1 MISPSKKINAL
12 NKVYDEAIGKNQNA
26 SPTWK
31 WIAGKLNETRS
42 PINDP
47 GFQSSP
53 EPIKPKIPI
62 IDRVIVKE
70 IACGA
75 HAIQKKAEKTDKD
88 DLFDNALGKE
98 NLDEDD
104 YNKAMQEIWGGG
116 GEATGLEK
124 QQYQDELFEKAA

>member
-1 MISPSKKINAL
+1 M
-12 NKVYDEAIGKNQNA
+12 
-26 SPTWK
+26 
-31 WIAGKLNETRS
+31 
-42 PINDP
+42 
-47 GFQSSP
+47 
-53 EPIKPKIPI
+53 
-62 IDRVIVKE
+62 IVKE

-124 QQYQDELFEKAA
+124 